1 MPDLQDPIRRVFDS
15 AIFDCILVIHDI
27 YMNTEKEGAY
37 MKILGIVG
45 SSRKDG
51 VSGVHQ
57 LVTTVLENTGHEYEL
72 VTLRG
77 KKIGGCIACLGCV
90 KDNICKVDDDL
101 SELRPLIADADAYV
115 IGGPNYYSALN
126 ALTHAFLE
134 RWYQFRHQEGDTLW
148 GKLGVAVGV
157 GGSSGNFPANDIE
170 RFFLYNFIE
179 TIAKVTGQGA
189 ASCFT
194 CGYGETC
201 KVGAVHMLLG
211 EGVKITEDLIPKV
224 SKQPQVM
231 DAAAAAGKKLGERL
245 RNGHDRKAVTEKMQ
259 QTLMKKFAEST

>member
-1 MPDLQDPIRRVFDS
+1 
-15 AIFDCILVIHDI
+15 
-27 YMNTEKEGAY
+27 

-45 SSRKDG
+45 SSRKEG

-57 LVTTVLENTGHEYEL
+57 LVATVLENTGLEYEL

-90 KDNICKVDDDL
+90 KDNICKVNDDL
-101 SELRPLIADADAYV
+101 VELRSLIVDADAYV
-115 IGGPNYYSALN
+115 IGAPNYYSTLN

-157 GGSSGNFPANDIE
+157 GGASGSFPADDIE
-170 RFFLYNFIE
+170 KFFLYNFVE

-201 KVGAVHMLLG
+201 KVGAVNMLLG
-211 EGVKITEDLIPKV
+211 EEAKITEDVIPQV
-224 SKQPQVM
+224 SKQPEVM
-231 DAAAAAGKKLGERL
+231 AAAVAAGKMLGERL
-245 RNGHDRKAVTEKMQ
+245 RNSHDRQAVTQRMQ
-259 QTLMKKFAEST
+259 QTLMQKFSEST